1 MKLNILNFLLLMFLI
16 SIISETSGITS
27 QSDIGNMLNIPLFKL
42 NSLYEDNNLVGL
54 SKAFGQTIEFGQNL
68 GLLSTVNPL
77 LSTVNPTLATS
88 ADAGPTF
95 NPPLKKC
102 DTAGTGTEGG
112 FDIAKYV
119 ITGDFN
125 KDKLKGND
133 FDFDIFADL
142 VANDETEINGKDA
155 PYKANILTKNNKEK
169 TKVNLDEIATVCIDV
184 QHVINIKKEQAI
196 DLDKSALMKSLDY

>member
-95 NPPLKKC
+95 NL
-102 DTAGTGTEGG
+102 
-112 FDIAKYV
+112 
-119 ITGDFN
+119 N
-125 KDKLKGND
+125 KG
-133 FDFDIFADL
+133 IFSIFPISD
-142 VANDETEINGKDA
+142 
-155 PYKANILTKNNKEK
+155 
-169 TKVNLDEIATVCIDV
+169 
-184 QHVINIKKEQAI
+184 
-196 DLDKSALMKSLDY
+196 

>member
-1 MKLNILNFLLLMFLI
+1 MFLI
-16 SIISETSGITS
+16 SIISVTSDITS

-42 NSLYEDNNLVGL
+42 NSLDQDNNLVGL
-54 SKAFGQTIEFGQNL
+54 SKAFGQTIDFGQNL

-95 NPPLKKC
+95 NPPLKQC

-133 FDFDIFADL
+133 FDFDIFTDL
-142 VANDETEINGKDA
+142 VANDETEIDGKDA

-169 TKVNLDEIATVCIDV
+169 TKVHLDEIATVCIDV

>member
-1 MKLNILNFLLLMFLI
+1 MFLI
-16 SIISETSGITS
+16 SIISVTSDITF

-42 NSLYEDNNLVGL
+42 NSLDEDNNLIGL
-54 SKAFGQTIEFGQNL
+54 SKAFGQTIDLGQNL

-88 ADAGPTF
+88 AEAGPTF

-169 TKVNLDEIATVCIDV
+169 TKVQLDEIATVCIDV